1 MRRPKCTRS
10 ARLLAMAAAALAVWL
25 AVAAV
30 DAQGATGRSS
40 ARISELG
47 LQIAL
52 VGHERHV
59 RAGETVGVIVE
70 LAADVAPEAPW
81 RADSIEI
88 ISGACGVGAG
98 RCPDDQLPRTSNVSR
113 SADPAQ
119 FFDASGTWLELPS
132 GLSWEHN
139 NRPRLD
145 LGRGNA
151 TLHCA
156 DRDETGT
163 YPPLAAGGRAV
174 ATCVFMIVNGATR
187 EFPVLRVPEGTPE
200 GDLVLAAEVRFA
212 PGMHGGLAIGL
223 SNAAGADE
231 DFIVGGEREYFDTY
245 TLRVRNAP
253 PVGSVDFSWS
263 DGATEGVAPS
273 NGSITAALAVTNSE
287 GDPAHV
293 SQLRSVVVTTAIG
306 GVRAD
311 ESFGLGAA
319 SLPACAGGRAC
330 VLDDAQLDSA
340 DAAHLRRIHA
350 PFSGSNP
357 AAPQFYSESNAE
369 RGVPQAME
377 FVLRC
382 GGAGGFGDVTASAVS
397 DDGTLWSAEEAG
409 ALRLICGGE
418 TIRLANVPQRA
429 YSVHYRATD
438 GDDLDL
444 LRVPIRGED
453 VSGRNSGVPEDAA
466 ATVRDGDG
474 ALVRTGARAS
484 VACADANRAN
494 CNALVRITSE
504 EGLPTGDY
512 ELAVRSAALPL
523 LAVPFHVSGAPSTI
537 EVTASPAGAV
547 GIGQQ
552 VRIEAVVADAD
563 GWPVADGTTIDLADT
578 VTTSGPGNALV
589 HVVSDKATVGG
600 RAMAVYVAVLPGSTV
615 LTATSGTAS
624 LVHVIRSSAGVQ
636 LVGRC
641 DAADLTSREPG
652 NYATW
657 FGAGGACTASELLD
671 QLSGTGSIFLWNSRR
686 WLLYAEVDGQPVP
699 GASDFAIEHG
709 DTLFI
714 AG

>member
-1 MRRPKCTRS
+1 MRRPKSARS
-10 ARLLAMAAAALAVWL
+10 ARLLAMAGAALAVWL

-40 ARISELG
+40 ARVSELG

-52 VGHERHV
+52 VGHERHI

-70 LAADVAPEAPW
+70 LAADVAPEEPW
-81 RADSIEI
+81 RADSIEL
-88 ISGACGVGAG
+88 ISGACRVGAG

-113 SADPAQ
+113 SADPAR

-151 TLHCA
+151 TLVCA

-163 YPPLAAGGRAV
+163 YPPLAPGARAV
-174 ATCVFMIVNGATR
+174 ATCAFMIVDGATR
-187 EFPVLRVPEGTPE
+187 EFPVMRVPEGTPD
-200 GDLVLAAEVRFA
+200 GDLVLAAEVKFA
-212 PGMHGGLAIGL
+212 PGTHGGLAIGL
-223 SNAAGADE
+223 SNAAGGDE
-231 DFIVGGEREYFDTY
+231 DFVVGGEREYFDTY
-245 TLRVRNAP
+245 TVRVRNTP
-253 PVGSVDFSWS
+253 PVGSVDFSWGGGS
-263 DGATEGVAPS
+263 SEGVAPS
-273 NGSITAALAVTNSE
+273 NGSVTAELAVTNSE
-287 GDPAHV
+287 GDPVQV
-293 SQLRSVVVTTAIG
+293 SQLRSIIVTTDIG
-306 GVRAD
+306 GVRAAA
-311 ESFGLGAA
+311 SIGLDAA

-330 VLDDAQLDSA
+330 VLDEAQLDSA
-340 DAAHLRRIHA
+340 YEAQQRRVHD

-369 RGVPQAME
+369 RGVLQAIE

-382 GGAGGFGDVTASAVS
+382 GGTGGFGDVTASVVV
-397 DDGTLWSAEEAG
+397 DDGTLWSAEEVG
-409 ALRLICGGE
+409 PLRLICGGE
-418 TIRLANVPQRA
+418 TIRLANVPRRA
-429 YSVHYRATD
+429 YSVHFRATE

-474 ALVRTGARAS
+474 ALVRSGASAS

-494 CNALVRITSE
+494 CNALVRITSG

-512 ELAVRSAALPL
+512 QLAIRSAALPL
-523 LAVPFHVSGAPSTI
+523 LVVPFHVSGAPSTI
-537 EVTASPAGAV
+537 EATASPAGAV

-552 VRIEAVVADAD
+552 VRIEATVADAD
-563 GWPVADGTTIDLADT
+563 GWPVADGTPIDLADT
-578 VTTSGPGNALV
+578 VTTSGAGSALV
-589 HVVSDKATVGG
+589 HVVSDKATLGG
-600 RAMAVYVAVLPGSTV
+600 RATAVYVAVLPGSTV

-624 LVHVIRSSAGVQ
+624 LVHVIRSSTAVE
-636 LVGRC
+636 LVGEC
-641 DAADLTSREPG
+641 DATDLTAREPG

-657 FGAGGACTASELLD
+657 FGAGGECTASELLR
-671 QLSGTGSIFLWNSRR
+671 QLPDAGSIFLWNSRR
-686 WLLYAEVDGQPVP
+686 WLLYAEADGQPIP
-699 GASDFAIEHG
+699 NASDFAIEHG

-714 AG
+714 AD